1 MNDSLTEVRF
11 STSKILSLHC
21 DNASLRLLASLTWYR
36 FAVTVGRRH
45 ISPVS
50 VMDGETACRRR
61 KGPEKASLV
70 YLASCFIVLACWF
83 LLVFWSPRTPIKT
96 FLKLQDT
103 PVAAHIKNIV
113 EHADGS
119 VDVVLGLDEMNVDVH
134 TLRRNISLEG
144 SDAEYR
150 HTLATLP
157 FRKSKSVRRIITK
170 THYPL
175 TLTSPYVINNPDI
188 CKGAADLTFLIMVH
202 SAPNHFGRRRS
213 LRETWANKNIFKDIK
228 MRIVFLFGLAADR
241 KTQVFIENESTV
253 YKDIVQG
260 NFRDTYKNLTH
271 KGVLGYRWISENCN
285 SSQLII
291 KVDDDVFVNI
301 FNVIDYY
308 LPKYGKKPKQILC
321 HVRKEGTSPI
331 LHGNTK
337 LKWAVG
343 EDDFRGHK
351 FYPTYCNGYA
361 VFMTP
366 DLITGMYRAAYL
378 TPFFWVDDVYLFG
391 LLPKKIGGVTWQNV
405 VRNFTLN
412 QKIGLENYESKEP
425 TRFVVCSAWTDGVM
439 EKLWFAALSRM
450 TESNRKLINDDLMIA
465 VDEMVRQKTAKEAS
479 EKLAAAAVADKNGDG
494 AKQKGEPVAAAGAK
508 QKGEPVAAA
517 GAKQKGKPVAAVG
530 AKQKSEPV
538 AAIKQAPPEHV
549 QAKKPNRQ

>member
-1 MNDSLTEVRF
+1 
-11 STSKILSLHC
+11 
-21 DNASLRLLASLTWYR
+21 
-36 FAVTVGRRH
+36 
-45 ISPVS
+45 
-50 VMDGETACRRR
+50 MDGESTFRRR
-61 KGPEKASLV
+61 KAPEKSSLV
-70 YLASCFIVLACWF
+70 YLASCCIVLACWF

-96 FLKLQDT
+96 FLKLHDT
-103 PVAAHIKNIV
+103 RVAAHIKDVV

-119 VDVVLGLDEMNVDVH
+119 VDVVLHLDETNVDVRA
-134 TLRRNISLEG
+134 LRENMSMERS
-144 SDAEYR
+144 SAEHR
-150 HTLATLP
+150 RTLATLP
-157 FRKSKSVRRIITK
+157 STQSRSMRPIITK

-188 CKGAADLTFLIMVH
+188 CTGAADLTFLIMVH

-228 MRIVFLFGLAADR
+228 MRIVFLFGLASDR

-260 NFRDTYKNLTH
+260 NFKDTYRNLTH

-285 SSQLII
+285 SSKLII

-391 LLPKKIGGVTWQNV
+391 LLPKKIGGVTWESV
-405 VRNFTLN
+405 VSNFTLN
-412 QKIGLENYESKEP
+412 QKIGLESYESKGP
-425 TRFVVCSAWTDGVM
+425 TRFVVCSAWADGVM
-439 EKLWFAALSRM
+439 ERLWFAALSRM
-450 TESNRKLINDDLMIA
+450 TDSNRKLINDDLIMA
-465 VDEMVRQKTAKEAS
+465 VDEMVRQKSAKEAS
-479 EKLAAAAVADKNGDG
+479 EKLAAAAVASVDKKVD
-494 AKQKGEPVAAAGAK
+494 ASKRKGEPVAA
-508 QKGEPVAAA
+508 V
-517 GAKQKGKPVAAVG
+517 
-530 AKQKSEPV
+530 
-538 AAIKQAPPEHV
+538 KQAPP
-549 QAKKPNRQ
+549 QPALAKKPNLEGANNKGAVVARVDKS